1 MNKKIGKFG
10 LLTQN
15 RQVSVIGLESGCTT
29 HVSHIGVSHIGYIN
43 SNNLNYYGVNSI
55 GHSHK
60 LFNPPEKIGRIG

>member
-15 RQVSVIGLESGCTT
+15 RQVSVIGLESGSTIY
-29 HVSHIGVSHIGYIN
+29 VSHIGHIN
-43 SNNLNYYGVNSI
+43 DNNLNCYGVNSI

-60 LFNPPEKIGRIG
+60 LFNPPEKIGRVG